1 MSCTVRRW
9 NAPLQAT
16 RNMNSEAI
24 DSIARLHRKASGDSE
39 WIYPG
44 RNLKRYVTRLARYA

>member
-24 DSIARLHRKASGDSE
+24 DSIARLHRKASGNSE

-44 RNLKRYVTRLARYA
+44 RNLKRYVTRPARYA